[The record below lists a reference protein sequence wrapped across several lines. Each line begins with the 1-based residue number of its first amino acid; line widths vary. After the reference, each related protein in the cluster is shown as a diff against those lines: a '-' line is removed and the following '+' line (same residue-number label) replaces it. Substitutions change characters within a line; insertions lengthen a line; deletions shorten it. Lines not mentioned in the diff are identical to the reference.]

1 MRILLRFRK
10 TRFRTILTLAFVSSL
25 WAATGHDRQTA
36 RGAETTAEAKPQEIW
51 EAFYLQNA
59 KIGYGQTTI
68 RPAGDGVVG
77 TVQTESLNHLI
88 VVRFG
93 QRTEQELKMGTTE
106 TPAGRLLG
114 FRTEVSFGP
123 SPTVVN
129 GHVDGQQMVIETST
143 KGSQQTTRIPWS
155 NEIRGFR
162 AVEQS
167 LEQQPLKP
175 GEKRTLKMLMPVL
188 NQVADVELAGH
199 DYETTLVMGA
209 KARLLRV
216 EVVAHLPGGNGIES
230 TMWTDAQGQT
240 IKTRVEGMQQES
252 YRTSREL
259 AIAEQPGGANF
270 DLGNDVVVKLD
281 QPIVKGHATRH
292 VRYRVELT
300 SGDPAKIFAAGP
312 TQAIRS
318 LGPHAT
324 EITVRSLRPGDAAS
338 GKKSSEPAAKQ
349 YSAANSTLQ
358 ISDPR
363 VKAMAQEAKGNLT
376 NSQQIAVALERYV
389 YRTIAKK
396 NFTQAFATAAE
407 VAASREGDCTE
418 HAVLLAALARVCQIP
433 SRVAIGLVYVDSV
446 QGFGY
451 HMWTEVYLD
460 GQWIPLDATLG
471 QGGIGAAH
479 LKLTDSSL
487 DGAAAYSSFLPVAQV
502 VGQLKISVLE
512 VE

>member
-1 MRILLRFRK
+1 MHISLRSHGARFWSVFALALLAPLGSTTERD
-10 TRFRTILTLAFVSSL
+10 LQS
-25 WAATGHDRQTA
+25 A
-36 RGAETTAEAKPQEIW
+36 RGAETSPVAGVREIW

-68 RPAGDGVVG
+68 SPANDPVKGA
-77 TVQTESLNHLI
+77 VQIESLNRLV

-93 QRTEQELKMGTTE
+93 QRTEQELKMATTE
-106 TPAGRLLG
+106 TSAGRLLR
-114 FRTEVSFGP
+114 FKTEVSFGP
-123 SPTVVN
+123 SPTIVN
-129 GHVDGQQMVIETST
+129 GHVDGQQMIIETAT

-155 NEIRGFR
+155 GDIRGFR

-167 LEQQPLKP
+167 LEQQPLQP
-175 GEKRTLKMLMPVL
+175 GQKRTLKMLMPVL
-188 NQVADVELAGH
+188 NQVADLELTAH
-199 DYETTLVMGA
+199 DYETTSVMGA
-209 KARLLRV
+209 KAKLLRI
-216 EVVAHLPGGNGIES
+216 EVVAGLPGGNGIAS

-240 IKTRVEGMQQES
+240 IKTRVAAMQQES
-252 YRTSREL
+252 FRTTREL

-270 DLGNDVVVKLD
+270 DLGNDVIVKLD
-281 QPIVKGHATRH
+281 KPLAKAHATRQ
-292 VRYRVELT
+292 VRYRVELA
-300 SGDPAKIFAAGP
+300 SGDPAKVFATGP

-318 LGPHAT
+318 LGPHTA
-324 EITVRSLRPGDAAS
+324 ELTVRSLRPGDS
-338 GKKSSEPAAKQ
+338 TSEKKPSEPVAKE
-349 YSAANSTLQ
+349 YSVANSTLQ
-358 ISDPR
+358 TGDPR
-363 VKAMAQEAKGNLT
+363 VKAMAQEAKGNITDRREL
-376 NSQQIAVALERYV
+376 ALALERYV
-389 YRTIAKK
+389 HRTIAKK

-418 HAVLLAALARVCQIP
+418 HAVLLAALARACQIP
-433 SRVAIGLVYVDSV
+433 ARVVIGLVYVESV

-460 GQWIPLDATLG
+460 GQWTALDATLG

-502 VGQLKISVLE
+502 VGQLKVSVLA

>member
-1 MRILLRFRK
+1 MI
-10 TRFRTILTLAFVSSL
+10 
-25 WAATGHDRQTA
+25 
-36 RGAETTAEAKPQEIW
+36 
-51 EAFYLQNA
+51 
-59 KIGYGQTTI
+59 
-68 RPAGDGVVG
+68 
-77 TVQTESLNHLI
+77 
-88 VVRFG
+88 
-93 QRTEQELKMGTTE
+93 
-106 TPAGRLLG
+106 
-114 FRTEVSFGP
+114 
-123 SPTVVN
+123 
-129 GHVDGQQMVIETST
+129 IETST

-175 GEKRTLKMLMPVL
+175 GQKRALKMLMPVL
-188 NQVADVELAGH
+188 NQVADVELTAR
-199 DYETTLVMGA
+199 DFETTSVMGA

-230 TMWTDAQGQT
+230 TMWTDAAGQA

-281 QPIVKGHATRH
+281 QPIVKAHATRQ

-300 SGDPAKIFAAGP
+300 SGDPA
-312 TQAIRS
+312 QAVRS
-318 LGPHAT
+318 LGAHAA
-324 EITVRSLRPGDAAS
+324 EVTVRSLRPGDATS
-338 GKKSSEPAAKQ
+338 GKKSSEPAKE
-349 YSAANSTLQ
+349 YVAANSTLQ
-358 ISDPR
+358 TLDPR

-376 NSQQIAVALERYV
+376 NPGQIAVALERYV

-418 HAVLLAALARVCQIP
+418 HAVLLAALARACQIP
-433 SRVAIGLVYVDSV
+433 SRVAIGLVYVEPV

-502 VGQLKISVLE
+502 VGQLKIRVLE
-512 VE
+512 AE